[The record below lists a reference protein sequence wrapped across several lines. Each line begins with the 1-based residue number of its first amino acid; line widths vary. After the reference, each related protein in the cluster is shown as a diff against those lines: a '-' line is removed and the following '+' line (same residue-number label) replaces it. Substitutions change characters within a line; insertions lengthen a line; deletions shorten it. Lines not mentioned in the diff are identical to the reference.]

1 MGMPRGRGRL
11 QENQVAT
18 VVTWSDAARP
28 GCSRPSR
35 PTYLG
40 GVSSSSK
47 NGLTARALVTADRA
61 PRFSPRSPP
70 PVGARVPRSA
80 SALPRLFWV
89 VAQSPGTAP
98 PCLQT
103 LLELRV
109 CKPPGIGATLKS
121 GFKVEIPGDMPNFER
136 WGVLPDVK

>member
-1 MGMPRGRGRL
+1 VLWVEQAHVLGRRSH
-11 QENQVAT
+11 Q
-18 VVTWSDAARP
+18 
-28 GCSRPSR
+28 
-35 PTYLG
+35 
-40 GVSSSSK
+40 SK
-47 NGLTARALVTADRA
+47 NGLTARALVTADRP
-61 PRFSPRSPP
+61 PRFRPGRRS
-70 PVGARVPRSA
+70 VGARVSRSA

-121 GFKVEIPGDMPNFER
+121 GFKTEIPGDMLNFER
-136 WGVLPDVK
+136 WGGVRM